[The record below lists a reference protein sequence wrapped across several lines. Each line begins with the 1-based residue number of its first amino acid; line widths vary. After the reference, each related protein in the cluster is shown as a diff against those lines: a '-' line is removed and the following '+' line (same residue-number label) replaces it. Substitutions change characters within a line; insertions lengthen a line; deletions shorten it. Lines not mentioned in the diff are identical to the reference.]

1 MPEKNETIIYT
12 TPDGKETFE
21 VNLKKDIIKQIIAN
35 EYAKNVSM
43 SKRLR
48 GR

>member
-1 MPEKNETIIYT
+1 MYKQLNEVLSLLAGDLSY
-12 TPDGKETFE
+12 DSRAKA
-21 VNLKKDIIKQIIAN
+21 KDIIKQIIAN